1 MCLAGIESRSPAA
14 HAPVQAVEALTT
26 SSPTWR
32 QTNRSDVF
40 GSSAPD
46 SSPASH
52 STWKP
57 LQIPSTSP
65 PWRAKRSTSPITGAK
80 RAIAPHAQV
89 VAVGEA
95 AGDDHRVD
103 AAQVGVAV
111 PQQLGLADAA
121 RREQRVDVVA
131 GAREA
136 DDPELHAWIS

>member
-1 MCLAGIESRSPAA
+1 MPAA
-14 HAPVQAVEALTT
+14 LQTPAMSRDEPLKFSPGGVAQHDLAVGLELVEHRVGRPVAARRVLGRDRERVADARTRPSTPCDALTT

-32 QTNRSDVF
+32 QTKRSDVF

-80 RAIAPHAQV
+80 RAIAPT
-89 VAVGEA
+89 
-95 AGDDHRVD
+95 
-103 AAQVGVAV
+103 
-111 PQQLGLADAA
+111 
-121 RREQRVDVVA
+121 RR
-131 GAREA
+131 
-136 DDPELHAWIS
+136 